1 MQIKQTGGYIMQSTS
16 KWQEKFRSIVDNGRG
31 HQVEMDLPPAKNGED
46 KGATAF
52 EFTLMA
58 LSGCITTIYAM
69 IAANSNV
76 KIDAMEAVCTAETN
90 EAGTEYKKVVVENKV
105 SSDADQE
112 MLERLMTKTI
122 AACPVG
128 NLFKQAN
135 IPLEEKVIKI

>member
-1 MQIKQTGGYIMQSTS
+1 MQSTS
-16 KWQEKFRSIVDNGRG
+16 KWQENFRSIVDNGRG
-31 HQVEMDLPPAKNGED
+31 HEVEMDLPPGKNGDD

-58 LSGCITTIYAM
+58 LSGCVTTIYAM

-76 KIDAMEAVCTAETN
+76 KIDSMEAVCKAETN
-90 EAGTEYKKVVVENKV
+90 DAGTEYNKVVIENRV

-112 MLERLMTKTI
+112 MLEKLMQKTI

-128 NLFKQAN
+128 NLFKLAN
-135 IPLEEKVIKI
+135 IPLEEVVIKV